1 MFKFT
6 ENLCPV
12 KYYRRYFELFLTDE
26 KSDELE
32 PFLEQSQ
39 KQRQPKKKIRNESKP
54 LWYTVTREH
63 LLQSL
68 S

>member
-1 MFKFT
+1 MCIVRIWDIYMFKFT

-39 KQRQPKKKIRNESKP
+39 KQRQPKKKKKNTK
-54 LWYTVTREH
+54 
-63 LLQSL
+63 
-68 S
+68 